1 MVQHVNLLF
10 NFKFPEN
17 LNEVP
22 VISVNKSLWV
32 NPMDYG
38 EVTKRLLGLK
48 ENTGQDQLPQVIIN
62 YYNEIVELAS
72 NKFANL

>member
-1 MVQHVNLLF
+1 M
-10 NFKFPEN
+10 
-17 LNEVP
+17 
-22 VISVNKSLWV
+22 ISVNKSLWV